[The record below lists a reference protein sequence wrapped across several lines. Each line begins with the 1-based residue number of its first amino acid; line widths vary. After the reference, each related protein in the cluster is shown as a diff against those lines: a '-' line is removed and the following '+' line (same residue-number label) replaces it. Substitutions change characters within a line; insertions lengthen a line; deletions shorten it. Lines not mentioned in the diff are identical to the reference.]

1 MKYLF
6 SILTT
11 LLLTSC
17 VSTKSTLKNVDPTAL
32 RPLVKDK
39 AYVITEYASDGK
51 YGYDQD
57 YPINIGNIREN
68 QEDINIAY
76 YFNSLEGPKGE
87 KITYKKVDTCCPF
100 PSKNTTMG
108 AGTLGIYEVTFEGSN
123 KKTTLYFNIYE
134 KGKIL
139 CPKGFTIKKTISSNN

>member
-6 SILTT
+6 SILTA

-76 YFNSLEGPKGE
+76 YFNGLEGPKGE

-123 KKTTLYFNIYE
+123 KKVTLYFNIYE

-139 CPKGFTIKKTISSNN
+139 CPKGFTIKKTISTTN

>member
-76 YFNSLEGPKGE
+76 YFNGLEGPKGE

-123 KKTTLYFNIYE
+123 KKVTLYFNIYE

-139 CPKGFTIKKTISSNN
+139 CPKGFTVKKTISTTN

>member
-6 SILTT
+6 SILTA

-76 YFNSLEGPKGE
+76 YFNGLEGPKGE

-108 AGTLGIYEVTFEGSN
+108 AGTLGIYEVTFVGSN
-123 KKTTLYFNIYE
+123 KKVTLYFNIYE

-139 CPKGFTIKKTISSNN
+139 CPKGFTIKKTISSTN

>member
-76 YFNSLEGPKGE
+76 YFNGLEGPKGE

-123 KKTTLYFNIYE
+123 KKVTLYFNIYE

-139 CPKGFTIKKTISSNN
+139 CPKGFTIKKTISSTN

>member
-1 MKYLF
+1 MKHLF
-6 SILTT
+6 SIAIVI
-11 LLLTSC
+11 LLTSC
-17 VSTKSTLKNVDPTAL
+17 VSTKSTLKNVDPTAI

-76 YFNSLEGPKGE
+76 YFNGLEGPKGE
-87 KITYKKVDTCCPF
+87 KISFKKVDTCCPF

-108 AGTLGIYEVTFEGSN
+108 AGTLGIYEVTFEGN
-123 KKTTLYFNIYE
+123 DKKTMLYFNIYE

-139 CPKGFTIKKTISSNN
+139 CPKGFTIKKTISSTN

>member
-1 MKYLF
+1 MKHLF
-6 SILTT
+6 SIAIV

-17 VSTKSTLKNVDPTAL
+17 VSTKSTLKNVDPTAI

-39 AYVITEYASDGK
+39 AYVITEYATDGK
-51 YGYDQD
+51 YGYDLD

-76 YFNSLEGPKGE
+76 YFNGLEGPKGE
-87 KITYKKVDTCCPF
+87 KISFKKVDTCCPF

-108 AGTLGIYEVTFEGSN
+108 AGTLGIYEVTFEGN
-123 KKTTLYFNIYE
+123 DKKTMLYFNIYE

-139 CPKGFTIKKTISSNN
+139 CPKGFTIKKLL